1 MRVRAR
7 RRSLAVWHASAGPAD
22 RYGVTGLRRPSRST
36 GIRRCVRTG
45 ALLTVVGL
53 VHLARAV
60 RSRWRPLLAGTV
72 LTVVGVTLRSGP
84 WGVVLLPG
92 LLFLA
97 AALLIPAGPEAD
109 WRRSELERELAGDL
123 TPAHRRDLE
132 ATLDRYPDSVT
143 YDLRRILAQTAMA
156 TCNTGIPGCGRR

>member
-7 RRSLAVWHASAGPAD
+7 RRNLAVWHASAGPAD
-22 RYGVTGLRRPSRST
+22 RYGAPGLRRPSRTT

-45 ALLTVVGL
+45 ALLAVIGL
-53 VHLARAV
+53 VHLARAA

-84 WGVVLLPG
+84 WGAVLLPG
-92 LLFLA
+92 LVFLG
-97 AALLIPAGPEAD
+97 AALLLPAGPED

-143 YDLRRILAQTAMA
+143 YDLRRILAHHAMA
-156 TCNTGIPGCGRR
+156 TCDTGIPGCGGH